1 MTPTLSDMVD
11 VMTTNESPLRL
22 GGVTEVAGEL
32 GVTRQQ
38 VTKLRQQSGFP
49 APIAELSAGAIWD
62 LDTVRRWR
70 NSGLRREA
78 GRPEVISGPRSMGRR
93 FELGHKLGEGGFASV
108 YQARDLATA
117 GDQAHT
123 AIKILREADPDIIA
137 RFARELRLMS
147 ELDHVNV
154 MPVIA
159 SGNDPDVGMW
169 YAMPLA
175 LGSLAD
181 EVGAITEPE
190 KIGEVMRAV
199 CRGLAHI
206 HSEGIFH
213 RDLKP
218 ENVLRSRGG
227 AWAIADLGLA
237 RVVDESSVLTETYD
251 VMGSHYYMAPE
262 QMRDSKHIDARADV
276 YSAGKIMQALAIKGL
291 PIDDHVPAGPLRG
304 VIQRAISPDRERRY
318 GSATQL
324 LDAIEAVFR
333 PVPTGFWE
341 TAQARALRLFPRL
354 QAGYI
359 ADPAAFD
366 ELEQWANEIDLND
379 YNDMGEFAWAFCALP
394 IESVERWWE
403 NNPTTFTRIFQ
414 AFVQRLNGNFGF
426 SECDHLASFANR
438 AVIVS
443 QDLTILKEAVCGLA
457 ELGTHHNRWHVR
469 DVAVAMLQRIRDT
482 DEALAALEGLKEAET
497 GTAEWTVGDSAVRT
511 LHPVLRAGLADLF
524 TEKGSL

>member
-1 MTPTLSDMVD
+1 
-11 VMTTNESPLRL
+11 MTTNQSPLHL

-38 VTKLRQQSGFP
+38 VSKLRQQPGFP

-62 LDTVRRWR
+62 LGTIRRWR
-70 NSGLRREA
+70 DSGLRRGA
-78 GRPEVISGPRSMGRR
+78 GRPEAAPGPRSVGRR

-108 YQARDLATA
+108 YQARDLTTT
-117 GDQAHT
+117 GDQSNIAV
-123 AIKILREADPDIIA
+123 KVLREADPDIVA

-154 MPVIA
+154 MPVVA
-159 SGNDPDVGMW
+159 SGSDPDVGMW

-190 KIGEVMRAV
+190 EIAEVMRAV

-206 HSEGIFH
+206 HSQGIFH

-227 AWAIADLGLA
+227 AWAIADFGLA

-276 YSAGKIMQALAIKGL
+276 YSAGKIMQALVINGL
-291 PIDDHVPAGPLRG
+291 PVDDQVPAGPLRG

-324 LDAIEAVFR
+324 LDAIEAGFR
-333 PVPTGFWE
+333 PVPNGYWE
-341 TAQARALRLFPRL
+341 TAQERALRLSPRL
-354 QAGYI
+354 QAGCI
-359 ADPAAFD
+359 ADPAAFA
-366 ELEQWANEIDLND
+366 ELEQWANEIDLSD
-379 YNDMGEFAWAFCALP
+379 EDDMGEFAWAFSSLP
-394 IESVERWWE
+394 VESVERWWA
-403 NNPTTFTRIFQ
+403 NNPTSFTQVFR
-414 AFVQRLNGNFGF
+414 AFVRRLGGSFGF
-426 SECDHLASFANR
+426 SECDRLANFADR
-438 AVIVS
+438 AVQVS

-482 DEALAALEGLKEAET
+482 DQALAALEGLREAEP
-497 GTAEWTVGDSAVRT
+497 GTAEWTLGDSTVRT

-524 TEKGSL
+524 PEKGSL

>member
-1 MTPTLSDMVD
+1 
-11 VMTTNESPLRL
+11 MTTNNSPLRL
-22 GGVTEVAGEL
+22 GGVTEVADEL

-38 VTKLRQQSGFP
+38 VTKLRQRPGFP

-62 LDTVRRWR
+62 LDMIRRWR
-70 NSGLRREA
+70 GSGLRRGA
-78 GRPEVISGPRSMGRR
+78 GRPEAAAGPQSVGRR
-93 FELGHKLGEGGFASV
+93 FELGNKLGEGGFASV
-108 YQARDLATA
+108 YWARDLASA
-117 GDQAHT
+117 GDRART
-123 AIKILREADPDIIA
+123 AVKILREADPDIVA
-137 RFARELRLMS
+137 RFERELRLMS
-147 ELDHVNV
+147 EFNHVNL

-181 EVGAITEPE
+181 EVGNITEPE
-190 KIGEVMRAV
+190 EIAKVMRAV

-227 AWAIADLGLA
+227 EWAIADFGLA

-262 QMRDSKHIDARADV
+262 QMRDSKHVDARADV
-276 YSAGKIMQALAIKGL
+276 YSAGKIMQALIIKGL
-291 PIDDHVPAGPLRG
+291 PVNDDIPAGPLRG

-318 GSATQL
+318 ESATHL

-333 PVPTGFWE
+333 PVPPGFWE
-341 TAQARALRLFPRL
+341 TAEDRGQRLFPRL
-354 QAGYI
+354 EAGYI
-359 ADPAAFD
+359 ADPTAFD

-379 YNDMGEFAWAFCALP
+379 YDDMGEFAWAFCALP
-394 IESVERWWE
+394 VESVERWWE
-403 NNPTTFTRIFQ
+403 GNPTTFTRVFQ
-414 AFVQRLNGNFGF
+414 AFVRRLSGNFGF
-426 SECDHLASFANR
+426 TTCDRLANFAER
-438 AVIVS
+438 AARVT
-443 QDLTILKEAVCGLA
+443 QDLTILKEAICGLA
-457 ELGTHHNRWHVR
+457 ELGMHHNRWHVR
-469 DVAVAMLQRIRDT
+469 DVAVTMLQRIRDT
-482 DEALAALEGLKEAET
+482 DEALAALEGLREAEP
-497 GTAEWTVGDSAVRT
+497 GTAAWTVGDSVVRT

-524 TEKGSL
+524 TDKPSF